1 MVNRAL
7 QHVLLSPH
15 FDDVVFSC
23 GALVAQWARSGQRV
37 AIVTICAGLPPAGPL
52 SAYAS
57 RLHQRWNPAGLGTP
71 AQLVAQRRA
80 EDLRA
85 ADLLG
90 AMAVHLTLPDCIYR
104 VNPEGGWLYAGH
116 AQIFGALH
124 AVEHALVQQL
134 AQQLVRI
141 SGVTADTHIWIPLAL
156 GNHVDH
162 QLVRLAAQQ
171 SELPSKRGYYED
183 YPYAEDAAAMQC
195 ITLPSSD
202 FAARAMPVTA
212 QDLDA
217 KLAAISAYE
226 SQLSSFWVDGAD
238 MRQRVTDYAVR
249 AGGGAPAERLWVR
262 GLL

>member
-1 MVNRAL
+1 MVNHAL

-57 RLHQRWNPAGLGTP
+57 KLHRRWSPLAEIQPTKM
-71 AQLVAQRRA
+71 VAQRRA

-90 AMAVHLTLPDCIYR
+90 AMAIHLTVPDCIYR
-104 VNPEGGWLYAGH
+104 LNPNGGWLYEGH
-116 AQIFGALH
+116 AQIFGALNT
-124 AVEHALVQQL
+124 AEQQL
-134 AQQLVRI
+134 AQHIEQKLVRI
-141 SGVTADTHIWIPLAL
+141 SGVTADTRIWIPLAL

-162 QLVRLAAQQ
+162 QLVRSAAQQ
-171 SELPSKRGYYED
+171 SELPGQRGYYED
-183 YPYAEDAAAMQC
+183 YPYAEDAAAMAG
-195 ITLPSSD
+195 ITLPSSSL
-202 FAARAMPVTA
+202 AAHALSISA
-212 QDLDA
+212 QSLEA

-226 SQLSSFWVDGAD
+226 SQLSSFWIDGAD
-238 MRQRVTDYAVR
+238 MRQRVTDYALLMG
-249 AGGGAPAERLWVR
+249 AGALAERMWMQ
-262 GLL
+262 GAT

>member
-57 RLHQRWNPAGLGTP
+57 RLHQRWNPAGLAMP

-104 VNPEGGWLYAGH
+104 VALRRACASLWNAACRGAG
-116 AQIFGALH
+116 AC
-124 AVEHALVQQL
+124 
-134 AQQLVRI
+134 
-141 SGVTADTHIWIPLAL
+141 
-156 GNHVDH
+156 
-162 QLVRLAAQQ
+162 AAT
-171 SELPSKRGYYED
+171 G
-183 YPYAEDAAAMQC
+183 AAAC
-195 ITLPSSD
+195 
-202 FAARAMPVTA
+202 AH
-212 QDLDA
+212 
-217 KLAAISAYE
+217 
-226 SQLSSFWVDGAD
+226 
-238 MRQRVTDYAVR
+238 
-249 AGGGAPAERLWVR
+249 
-262 GLL
+262 

>member
-1 MVNRAL
+1 MVNHAL

-37 AIVTICAGLPPAGPL
+37 AIVTVCAGLPPAGPL

-57 RLHQRWNPAGLGTP
+57 KLHRRWNPQMEGRP
-71 AQLVAQRRA
+71 AQIVALRRA

-90 AMAVHLTLPDCIYR
+90 AMAIHLTVPDCIYR
-104 VNPEGGWLYAGH
+104 LNPDGGWLYEGH

-124 AVEHALVQQL
+124 AAEQQLPQQL

-141 SGVTADTHIWIPLAL
+141 SGVTADTRIWIPLAL

-162 QLVRLAAQQ
+162 QLVRSAAQQ
-171 SELPSKRGYYED
+171 SQLPGVRGYYED
-183 YPYAEDAAAMQC
+183 YPYAEDTAAVAG
-195 ITLPSSD
+195 ITLPSPD
-202 FAARAMPVTA
+202 LAAQALSISA
-212 QDLDA
+212 QSLEA

-226 SQLSSFWVDGAD
+226 SQLSSFWTDGAD
-238 MRQRVTDYAVR
+238 MRRRVTDYALLMG
-249 AGGGAPAERLWVR
+249 AGALAERMWMR
-262 GLL
+262 EAM

>member
-1 MVNRAL
+1 MVNHAL

-52 SAYAS
+52 SAYAGKLHRRWSPQRES
-57 RLHQRWNPAGLGTP
+57 RP
-71 AQLVAQRRA
+71 AQVVALRRA

-85 ADLLG
+85 ADMLG
-90 AMAVHLTLPDCIYR
+90 AMAIHLTVPDCIYR
-104 VNPEGGWLYAGH
+104 LNPDGGWLYEGH

-124 AVEHALVQQL
+124 AAEQQLPQQL

-141 SGVTADTHIWIPLAL
+141 SGVTADTRIWIPLAL

-171 SELPSKRGYYED
+171 SELPGQRGYYED
-183 YPYAEDAAAMQC
+183 YPYAENNAAVAV
-195 ITLPSSD
+195 ITLPD
-202 FAARAMPVTA
+202 QNLARHTLPVTA
-212 QDLDA
+212 QSLEA
-217 KLAAISAYE
+217 KLEAIGAYE
-226 SQLSSFWVDGAD
+226 SQLSSFWTDGAD
-238 MRQRVTDYAVR
+238 MRQCVTDYALLMG
-249 AGGGAPAERLWVR
+249 AGAPAEQVWMQ
-262 GLL
+262 GAM